1 MYIHISS
8 LKSNFMNLLQRIDRW
23 GESHHPKW
31 VDGIRVLLGI
41 FLFWKGVVFIQNI
54 DVLKAV
60 IIQSPVITV
69 LSFWLAHYI
78 VFAHLAGGVLITFG
92 LLTRV
97 AIIAQIPILIG
108 ALIFVH
114 TPTGLFNVHGE
125 AGLSILVLLL
135 LVFFLVEG
143 SGPISYDGY
152 MRRHSA

>member
-1 MYIHISS
+1 
-8 LKSNFMNLLQRIDRW
+8 MNLLQRIDHW

-60 IIQSPVITV
+60 INQSPFITV

-78 VFAHLAGGVLITFG
+78 VFAHLLGGVLIAFG

-97 AIIAQIPILIG
+97 AVLAQIPILLG

-114 TPTGLFNVHGE
+114 TPTGLFNVHAE
-125 AGLSILVLLL
+125 SGLSILVLLL
-135 LVFFLVEG
+135 LLVFLVEG

-152 MRRHSA
+152 MRRHPA